1 MAFFA
6 FRWLEEDGMGVKIA
20 VASSD
25 GKQVNAHFGRAQF
38 FQVYELEQGT
48 WKFREERKNLTAC
61 VGHEHGDDALERS
74 AELIGDCRGV
84 VVEQI
89 GSGAVDVLL
98 ARRIM
103 PFMLVGTVEQALL
116 TLQDSKRFSYLRQAD
131 KI

>member
-1 MAFFA
+1 
-6 FRWLEEDGMGVKIA
+6 MGVRIA

-25 GKQVNAHFGRAQF
+25 GKQVNAHFGRAQYF
-38 FQVYELEQGT
+38 RVYELEQGS
-48 WKFREERKNLTAC
+48 WKFREERKNVPPC
-61 VGHEHGDDALERS
+61 VGHGHSDDALERA

-89 GSGAVDVLL
+89 GSGAVDALL

-103 PFMLVGTVEQALL
+103 PFMMTGTVEQALL

-131 KI
+131 KV